1 MGKILKNSKG
11 DDWMK
16 KKILITLILMI
27 IFSMILNNSA
37 LAKDIDSY
45 TEKEIYNIL
54 LIGKDG
60 IGEKTSRADTM
71 IILTVDNKHK
81 GLKLT
86 SIARDTLVYIPGKG
100 YDKINHSFY
109 YGGCELLLK
118 TINDNFDLDIKDYAI
133 VDFKSFVDVIN
144 VLGGVDINIEDREID
159 GLNKVINACYGLEI
173 ENKGNNIEYITSS
186 GNHLLNGYQALAYC
200 RLRKIDNCFYR
211 DARQRKVLESL
222 AYKLSKVSVF
232 KYPELIKILLKHVR
246 VNISPDKILDLAII
260 SRDLTNYK
268 IKQLEFPINE
278 YREDG
283 RLKCN
288 SQYVIKW
295 RKEENLKL
303 LHDFI
308 YN

>member
-1 MGKILKNSKG
+1 
-11 DDWMK
+11 MK

-27 IFSMILNNSA
+27 IFPMILNNSA

-118 TINDNFDLDIKDYAI
+118 TIKNNFDLDVKDYAI

-144 VLGGVDINIEDREID
+144 VLGGVDVNIEDREID
-159 GLNKVINACYGLEI
+159 GLNKVIDACYGLEI

-222 AYKLSKVSVF
+222 ASKLSKVSVF
-232 KYPELIKILLKHVR
+232 KYPELIKILLKHVK

-283 RLKCN
+283 KLKHN

>member
-1 MGKILKNSKG
+1 
-11 DDWMK
+11 MK

-27 IFSMILNNSA
+27 IFPIILNNSV
-37 LAKDIDSY
+37 LAKNIDSY

-81 GLKLT
+81 SLKFT

-118 TINDNFDLDIKDYAI
+118 TINDNFDLGIKDYAI

-144 VLGGVDINIEDREID
+144 VLGGVNVNIEDREID
-159 GLNKVINACYGLEI
+159 GLNKVIDACYGLEI

-232 KYPELIKILLKHVR
+232 KYPELIKILLKHVK

-283 RLKCN
+283 RLKRN

>member
-1 MGKILKNSKG
+1 
-11 DDWMK
+11 MK

-27 IFSMILNNSA
+27 IFPIILNNSV
-37 LAKDIDSY
+37 LAKNIDSY

-60 IGEKTSRADTM
+60 VGEKTSRADTM
-71 IILTVDNKHK
+71 IILTVDNNHK
-81 GLKLT
+81 SLKLT

-118 TINDNFDLDIKDYAI
+118 TINDNFDLGIKDYAI

-144 VLGGVDINIEDREID
+144 VLGGVNVNIEDREID
-159 GLNKVINACYGLEI
+159 GLNKVIDACYGLEI

-232 KYPELIKILLKHVR
+232 KYPELIKILLKHVK

-283 RLKCN
+283 RLKRN

-308 YN
+308 YD

>member
-1 MGKILKNSKG
+1 
-11 DDWMK
+11 MK
-16 KKILITLILMI
+16 KKILIILIVMI
-27 IFSMILNNSA
+27 ISPMILNNSV
-37 LAKDIDSY
+37 LAKDINSY

-60 IGEKTSRADTM
+60 IGEKTSRADAM
-71 IILTVDNKHK
+71 IILTIDNKNK
-81 GLKLT
+81 CLKFT

-100 YDKINHSFY
+100 YDKVNHSFA

-118 TINDNFDLDIKDYAI
+118 TINNNFDLDIKDYAI
-133 VDFKSFVDVIN
+133 VDFKSFVDTIN
-144 VLGGVDINIEDREID
+144 VLGGVEVNIEDREVE
-159 GLNKVINACYGLEI
+159 GLNKVIDACYGLKI
-173 ENKGNNIEYITSS
+173 ENKGNNIEYIASS

-222 AYKLSKVSVF
+222 AYKLSKVSVL
-232 KYPELIKILLKHVR
+232 KYPELIKILLKHVK
-246 VNISPDKILDLAII
+246 VNISPDKILNLAIL

-268 IKQLEFPINE
+268 VKQLEFPVNE

-283 RLKCN
+283 RLNHN

-295 RKEENLKL
+295 EKEENIKL

>member
-1 MGKILKNSKG
+1 
-11 DDWMK
+11 MK
-16 KKILITLILMI
+16 KKILIILILLI
-27 IFSMILNNSA
+27 IFPMVSNHNVF
-37 LAKDIDSY
+37 AKDIDPY
-45 TEKEIYNIL
+45 TEKEVYNIL

-60 IGEKTSRADTM
+60 IGEKNSRADTI
-71 IILTVDNKHK
+71 IILTIDNKNK
-81 GLKLT
+81 SLKLT
-86 SIARDTLVYIPGKG
+86 SIARDTLVYIPDKG
-100 YDKINHSFY
+100 YDKVNHTFA

-118 TINDNFDLDIKDYAI
+118 TINNNFNLDIEDYAI

-144 VLGGVDINIEDREID
+144 LLGGVEVNIEDREVEA
-159 GLNKVINACYGLEI
+159 LNKVIDACYGLEI
-173 ENKGNNIEYITSS
+173 ENKGNNIKYVTSS

-211 DARQRKVLESL
+211 DARQRKILESL
-222 AYKLSKVSVF
+222 AYKLSKISVF
-232 KYPELIKILLKHVR
+232 KYPKLIKILLKYVS

-268 IKQLEFPINE
+268 INQLEFPVNE

-283 RLKCN
+283 RLKHN
-288 SQYVIKW
+288 SQYVIRW
-295 RKEENLKL
+295 EKEKNIKL

>member
-1 MGKILKNSKG
+1 
-11 DDWMK
+11 MK
-16 KKILITLILMI
+16 RKILIILVFMI
-27 IFSMILNNSA
+27 ISPIVLNNSV
-37 LAKDIDSY
+37 LAKDVDSY

-60 IGEKTSRADTM
+60 IGEKISRADTM
-71 IILTVDNKHK
+71 IILTIDNKNK

-86 SIARDTLVYIPGKG
+86 SIARDTLVYIPERG
-100 YDKINHSFY
+100 YDKINHSFA

-118 TINDNFDLDIKDYAI
+118 TINNNFGLNIQDYAI
-133 VDFKSFVDVIN
+133 VDFKSFIEVIN
-144 VLGGVDINIEDREID
+144 MLGGVEVNIEEREIE

-173 ENKGNNIEYITSS
+173 ENKVNNIEYIISS
-186 GNHLLNGYQALAYC
+186 GNHSLNGYQALAYC

-232 KYPELIKILLKHVR
+232 KYPELIKILLKYVK
-246 VNISPDKILDLAII
+246 VNISPNKILDLAII
-260 SRDLTNYK
+260 SRDLTSYK

-283 RLKCN
+283 KLKHN

-295 RKEENLKL
+295 KKEENLKL
-303 LHDFI
+303 LHEFI

>member
-1 MGKILKNSKG
+1 
-11 DDWMK
+11 
-16 KKILITLILMI
+16 MI

-37 LAKDIDSY
+37 LAKDINSY

>member
-1 MGKILKNSKG
+1 
-11 DDWMK
+11 
-16 KKILITLILMI
+16 
-27 IFSMILNNSA
+27 MILNNSA
-37 LAKDIDSY
+37 LAKDINSY

-283 RLKCN
+283 RLECN

>member
-1 MGKILKNSKG
+1 
-11 DDWMK
+11 MK

-27 IFSMILNNSA
+27 IFTMILNNSV
-37 LAKDIDSY
+37 LAKNIDSY

-109 YGGCELLLK
+109 YGGCELLLN
-118 TINDNFDLDIKDYAI
+118 TINNNFDLNIEDYAI

-144 VLGGVDINIEDREID
+144 VLGGVEVNIEDREVE
-159 GLNKVINACYGLEI
+159 GLNKVIDACYGLEI

-232 KYPELIKILLKHVR
+232 KYPELIKILLKHVK
-246 VNISPDKILDLAII
+246 VNISPDKILDLAMI

-283 RLKCN
+283 RLKRN

>member
-1 MGKILKNSKG
+1 
-11 DDWMK
+11 MK

-37 LAKDIDSY
+37 LAKDINSY

>member
-1 MGKILKNSKG
+1 
-11 DDWMK
+11 MK
-16 KKILITLILMI
+16 KRILIILIFII
-27 IFSMILNNSA
+27 IFPIILNNNV
-37 LAKDIDSY
+37 LAEGIDSY

-54 LIGKDG
+54 LIGKDS
-60 IGEKTSRADTM
+60 IGEKTSRADSM
-71 IILTVDNKHK
+71 IILTVDNKNK

-100 YDKINHSFY
+100 YDKVNHSFA

-118 TINDNFDLDIKDYAI
+118 TINSNFGLNIKDYAI
-133 VDFKSFVDVIN
+133 VDFEGFIDAIN
-144 VLGGVDINIEDREID
+144 ILGGVEVNIEEREIK
-159 GLNKVINACYGLEI
+159 GLNKVIDACYGLEI
-173 ENKGNNIEYITSS
+173 ENKGNNIEYIISS

-200 RLRKIDNCFYR
+200 RLRKIDNGFYR

-232 KYPELIKILLKHVR
+232 KYPELIKVLLKYVK

-260 SRDLTNYK
+260 SRDLTSYK

-283 RLKCN
+283 KLKRN
-288 SQYVIKW
+288 SQYVIRW

-303 LHDFI
+303 LHEFI
-308 YN
+308 YK

>member
-1 MGKILKNSKG
+1 
-11 DDWMK
+11 MK
-16 KKILITLILMI
+16 KKILIILILLI
-27 IFSMILNNSA
+27 IFPMVSNNNVF
-37 LAKDIDSY
+37 AKSIDSY
-45 TEKEIYNIL
+45 TEKEVYNIL

-60 IGEKTSRADTM
+60 IGEKNSRADTM
-71 IILTVDNKHK
+71 IILTIDNKNK
-81 GLKLT
+81 SLKLT
-86 SIARDTLVYIPGKG
+86 SIARDTLVQIPGKG
-100 YDKINHSFY
+100 YDKVNHSFS

-118 TINDNFDLDIKDYAI
+118 TINNNFNLDIQDYAI

-144 VLGGVDINIEDREID
+144 LLGGVEVDIEDREVEE
-159 GLNKVINACYGLEI
+159 LNKVIDACYGLET
-173 ENKGNNIEYITSS
+173 ENKGNNIKYVTSS

-232 KYPELIKILLKHVR
+232 KYPQLIKILLKYVS

-260 SRDLTNYK
+260 SRNLTNYQ
-268 IKQLEFPINE
+268 IKQLEFPVNE

-283 RLKCN
+283 RLKHN
-288 SQYVIKW
+288 SQYVIRW
-295 RKEENLKL
+295 EKEKNIKL
-303 LHDFI
+303 LHDFV

>member
-1 MGKILKNSKG
+1 
-11 DDWMK
+11 MK

>member
-1 MGKILKNSKG
+1 
-11 DDWMK
+11 MK

-37 LAKDIDSY
+37 LAKDINSY

-283 RLKCN
+283 RLECN

>member
-1 MGKILKNSKG
+1 
-11 DDWMK
+11 MK

-27 IFSMILNNSA
+27 IFPIILNNSV
-37 LAKDIDSY
+37 LAKNIDSY

-60 IGEKTSRADTM
+60 VGEKTSRADTM

-81 GLKLT
+81 SLKLT

-118 TINDNFDLDIKDYAI
+118 TINDNFDLGIKDYAI

-144 VLGGVDINIEDREID
+144 VLGGVNVNIEDREID
-159 GLNKVINACYGLEI
+159 GLNKVIDACYGLEI

-232 KYPELIKILLKHVR
+232 KYPELIKILLKHVK

-283 RLKCN
+283 RLKRN

>member
-1 MGKILKNSKG
+1 
-11 DDWMK
+11 
-16 KKILITLILMI
+16 MI

-37 LAKDIDSY
+37 LAKDINSY

-283 RLKCN
+283 RLECN

>member
-1 MGKILKNSKG
+1 
-11 DDWMK
+11 MK

-37 LAKDIDSY
+37 LAKDINSY

-260 SRDLTNYK
+260 SRDSTNYK

-283 RLKCN
+283 RLECN

>member
-1 MGKILKNSKG
+1 
-11 DDWMK
+11 MK
-16 KKILITLILMI
+16 KKILIILIVMI
-27 IFSMILNNSA
+27 ISPMILNNSV
-37 LAKDIDSY
+37 LAKDINSY

-60 IGEKTSRADTM
+60 IGEKTSRADAM
-71 IILTVDNKHK
+71 IILTIDNKNK
-81 GLKLT
+81 CLKFT

-100 YDKINHSFY
+100 YDKVNHSFA

-118 TINDNFDLDIKDYAI
+118 TINNNFDLDIKDYAI
-133 VDFKSFVDVIN
+133 VDFKSFVDTIN
-144 VLGGVDINIEDREID
+144 VLGGVEVNIEDREVE
-159 GLNKVINACYGLEI
+159 GLNKVIDACYGLKI
-173 ENKGNNIEYITSS
+173 ENKGNNIEYIASS

-222 AYKLSKVSVF
+222 AYKLSKVSVL
-232 KYPELIKILLKHVR
+232 KYPELIKILLKHVK
-246 VNISPDKILDLAII
+246 VNISPDKILNLAIL

-268 IKQLEFPINE
+268 VKQLEFPVNE

-283 RLKCN
+283 RLNHN

-295 RKEENLKL
+295 EKEENIEL

>member
-1 MGKILKNSKG
+1 
-11 DDWMK
+11 MK
-16 KKILITLILMI
+16 KKILITLIIMI
-27 IFSMILNNSA
+27 IFPIILNNSV
-37 LAKDIDSY
+37 LAKNIDSY

-81 GLKLT
+81 SLKFT

-118 TINDNFDLDIKDYAI
+118 TINDNFDLGIKDYAI

-144 VLGGVDINIEDREID
+144 VLGGVNVNIEDREID
-159 GLNKVINACYGLEI
+159 GLNKVIDACYGLEI

-232 KYPELIKILLKHVR
+232 KYPELIKILLKHVK

-283 RLKCN
+283 RLKRN

>member
-1 MGKILKNSKG
+1 
-11 DDWMK
+11 MK

-27 IFSMILNNSA
+27 IFPIILNNSV
-37 LAKDIDSY
+37 LAKNIDSY

-81 GLKLT
+81 SLKFT

-118 TINDNFDLDIKDYAI
+118 TINDNFDLGIKDYAI

-144 VLGGVDINIEDREID
+144 ALGGVNVNIEDREID
-159 GLNKVINACYGLEI
+159 GLNKVIDACYGLEI

-232 KYPELIKILLKHVR
+232 KYPELIKILLKHVK

-283 RLKCN
+283 RLKRN

>member
-1 MGKILKNSKG
+1 
-11 DDWMK
+11 
-16 KKILITLILMI
+16 MI
-27 IFSMILNNSA
+27 IFPIILNNSV
-37 LAKDIDSY
+37 LAKNIDSY

-81 GLKLT
+81 SLKLT

-118 TINDNFDLDIKDYAI
+118 TINDNFDLGIKDYAI

-144 VLGGVDINIEDREID
+144 VLGGVNVNIEDREID
-159 GLNKVINACYGLEI
+159 GLNKVIDACYGLEI

-232 KYPELIKILLKHVR
+232 KYPELIKILLKYVK
-246 VNISPDKILDLAII
+246 VNISTDKILDLAII

-283 RLKCN
+283 RLKRN